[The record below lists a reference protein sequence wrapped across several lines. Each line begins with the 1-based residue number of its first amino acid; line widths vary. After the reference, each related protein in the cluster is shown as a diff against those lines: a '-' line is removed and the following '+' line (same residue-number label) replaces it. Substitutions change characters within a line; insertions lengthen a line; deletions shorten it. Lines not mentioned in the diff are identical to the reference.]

1 MHLALC
7 RKFRMFAILALL
19 YYHTVPVPS
28 ASAGGGCFMKRRFLA
43 VRIVSIIFKILGVL
57 NFIGMIGVIGYTLIN
72 ATAFPTMETKLPVIG
87 AAVAGLLVGT
97 IILFAIG
104 QYIDLMVALETNTRA
119 QTAMLQRMGKVMK
132 E

>member
-1 MHLALC
+1 
-7 RKFRMFAILALL
+7 
-19 YYHTVPVPS
+19 
-28 ASAGGGCFMKRRFLA
+28 MKRRFLA

-57 NFIGMIGVIGYTLIN
+57 NFIGMIGIIVFVLIS
-72 ATAFPTMETKLPVIG
+72 ADRFPTMDSKLPVIG

-104 QYIDLMVALETNTRA
+104 QYIDLMVAIETNTRA

-132 E
+132 ERL